1 MSDGDD
7 YSSSS
12 SSSSSSLE
20 TPQRI
25 DFEDAVPP
33 ASTNAAAGAENHSE
47 SMFVDK
53 GRSLKALALL
63 SLGLKRDD
71 GSYVFNPSVLPWSA
85 ATRKTAIK
93 MTAGELREEVLRRS
107 VAAGNKKHPRPSQ
120 WTVTT
125 AMNWLNENPIKNA
138 EEVDFIMSTVS
149 RRIEIAQRSS
159 LEPVVVPGSTASRSR
174 GDGGPGGSWIGK
186 YAYLRL
192 IHAIIDDNDI
202 KAAYLSRLNLPSGRM
217 AIEQRNTPAA
227 LASNVWQMVA
237 NKWNDPLFLPVTS
250 VKPNTHS
257 DFARPIPLS
266 FDTVSMLQPATME
279 KVEEKWNS
287 MNLALKR
294 GIQRWERSGQGD
306 GGFLDEDEVVDNEEG
321 DSDEERGGEEGED
334 DSYDGVGRR
343 FGRLKKRTQRA
354 LDKRR
359 NFFDGKSTYLLYL
372 WEMLEEHNLFQSSM
386 QQLHDDVGSVDGS
399 TGVPYAIGGKRKSS
413 NNEDDLSSSAKK
425 SAYSME
431 SSLSKSIEKHGETM
445 LEVAKIA
452 ALEQQKN
459 REQALAE
466 QDRKR
471 VDNRINFLRG
481 RINDL
486 RDNKRGMVIRLADPA
501 MQNQAI
507 IDAVMR
513 EVNGIEDEIDMNVE
527 ELNSL
532 VETKKS
538 NSTPSNL

>member
-20 TPQRI
+20 TPRRI
-25 DFEDAVPP
+25 DFEDALPP
-33 ASTNAAAGAENHSE
+33 ASTTASAGAENHSE

-71 GSYVFNPSVLPWSA
+71 GSDVFNPSVLPWSA

-125 AMNWLNENPIKNA
+125 SINWLNENPIKNA
-138 EEVDFIMSTVS
+138 EEVAFIMSAVS
-149 RRIEIAQRSS
+149 RRIEIAQRSL
-159 LEPVVVPGSTASRSR
+159 LEPAVVPGSTALSR
-174 GDGGPGGSWIGK
+174 GDGGPGGSWMGK
-186 YAYLRL
+186 YPYLRL
-192 IHAIIDDNDI
+192 IHAVIDDNDI

-237 NKWNDPLFLPVTS
+237 TKWNDPLFLPVTS

-306 GGFLDEDEVVDNEEG
+306 GGF
-321 DSDEERGGEEGED
+321 
-334 DSYDGVGRR
+334 
-343 FGRLKKRTQRA
+343 
-354 LDKRR
+354 
-359 NFFDGKSTYLLYL
+359 
-372 WEMLEEHNLFQSSM
+372 
-386 QQLHDDVGSVDGS
+386 
-399 TGVPYAIGGKRKSS
+399 
-413 NNEDDLSSSAKK
+413 
-425 SAYSME
+425 
-431 SSLSKSIEKHGETM
+431 
-445 LEVAKIA
+445 
-452 ALEQQKN
+452 
-459 REQALAE
+459 
-466 QDRKR
+466 
-471 VDNRINFLRG
+471 
-481 RINDL
+481 
-486 RDNKRGMVIRLADPA
+486 
-501 MQNQAI
+501 
-507 IDAVMR
+507 
-513 EVNGIEDEIDMNVE
+513 
-527 ELNSL
+527 
-532 VETKKS
+532 
-538 NSTPSNL
+538 